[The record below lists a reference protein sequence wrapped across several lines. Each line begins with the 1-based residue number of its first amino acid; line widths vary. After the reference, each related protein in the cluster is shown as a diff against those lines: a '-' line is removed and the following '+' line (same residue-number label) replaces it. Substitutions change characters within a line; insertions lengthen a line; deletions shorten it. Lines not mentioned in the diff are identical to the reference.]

1 MQVVELLIQKLEDE
15 SSFHRKVN
23 LFFLVD
29 SITQCS
35 HSQKGRGIFLESEC
49 HFFALTI
56 MSLYQG
62 LEVVN
67 FLTCVIF
74 QANNQY

>member
-1 MQVVELLIQKLEDE
+1 MVELLIQKLEDE

-35 HSQKGRGIFLESEC
+35 HSQKGRGIFLEIDS
-49 HFFALTI
+49 HFCALI
-56 MSLYQG
+56 VMSLYQG
-62 LEVVN
+62 LEVN
-67 FLTCVIF
+67 FFTVIF
-74 QANNQY
+74 QANNQC